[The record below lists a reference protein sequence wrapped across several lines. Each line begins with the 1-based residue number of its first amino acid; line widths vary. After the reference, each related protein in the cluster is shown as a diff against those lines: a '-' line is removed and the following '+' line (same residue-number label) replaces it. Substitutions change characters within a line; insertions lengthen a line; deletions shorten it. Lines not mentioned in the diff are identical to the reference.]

1 MLYEFVGII
10 VGLLLIFIFVSCYAE
25 YCYFYSYIYETLNHK
40 SRIFKYIIYLIPI
53 LCFIG
58 ISILLHLT
66 GITKQLID
74 YIKQETQI
82 PSEHSYIFVLL
93 IYCTICV
100 VPFYFIIRIIYGKH
114 YKDFKKM
121 MQDKED
127 EYYAQLAQQS
137 EENNKQLYKYEEDE
151 EE

>member
-1 MLYEFVGII
+1 MLYDFVGII
-10 VGLLLIFIFVSCYAE
+10 FGLLLIFVFVSYYAE
-25 YCYFYSYIYETLNHK
+25 YCYFYSYIYEKLNHK

-58 ISILLHLT
+58 ISILLQLT

-74 YIKQETQI
+74 YIGRETKI
-82 PSEHSYIFVLL
+82 LSENLYTFVLL

-121 MQDKED
+121 AQDKED
-127 EYYAQLAQQS
+127 EFWAQQAQQS
-137 EENNKQLYKYEEDE
+137 EENKKQLYKYEEDE